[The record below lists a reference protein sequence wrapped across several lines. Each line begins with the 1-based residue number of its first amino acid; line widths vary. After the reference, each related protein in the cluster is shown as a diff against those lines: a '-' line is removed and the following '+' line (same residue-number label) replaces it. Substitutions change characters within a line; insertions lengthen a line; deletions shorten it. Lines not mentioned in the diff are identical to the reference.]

1 MKKHVDERGFF
12 QELLRE
18 DLEDF
23 KDFAVK
29 QVSWFSIEPGQERG
43 GHYHK
48 NQIEK
53 FVVLEG
59 TVTVRVEDVVLG
71 KVFHHHH
78 LSDGMLIEMTPYF
91 KHTFMSEKGAKIL
104 VLTNRLFNP
113 DDTDTYTKFA

>member
-18 DLEDF
+18 DLGDF
-23 KDFAVK
+23 KDFNVK
-29 QVSWFSIEPGQERG
+29 QISWFSIEPGEERG

-48 NQIEK
+48 KQTEK

-59 TVTVRVEDVVLG
+59 SVTVRVEDATG
-71 KVFHHHH
+71 KTFHHHN
-78 LSDGMLIEMTPYF
+78 LSDGMLIEMTPYY

-104 VLTNRLFNP
+104 VLTNRLFNAY
-113 DDTDTYTKFA
+113 DNDTYTKFAP